1 MIKKKI
7 FETIHYK
14 FCKIIEKIQYYRKKL
29 LFAGFVKTKIS
40 GSSQYFFNS
49 LIASLR
55 ALDFYPKKC
64 QENQKKRKEKDKE
77 NVKKNEKEREGRR
90 SQNESCYCTFFHI
103 KTNKI
108 CSQVPRF

>member
-1 MIKKKI
+1 MQNNR
-7 FETIHYK
+7 EDTIL
-14 FCKIIEKIQYYRKKL
+14 QKKL
-29 LFAGFVKTKIS
+29 LFVGFVKTKV
-40 GSSQYFFNS
+40 YFFNS
-49 LIASLR
+49 LIASPR